1 MSRYRIVDY
10 ERQERLI
17 EEKRKIFL
25 AKKAGLIRCVPTLA
39 AIDVTEDNSRP
50 KQQTDSSEKF
60 PFANDG
66 SFFAQFLQM
75 KPPSPPE
82 PTQPQPVHPTHFS
95 PPHQQLN
102 ITSIN
107 IPPTAPQPPPP
118 LPPTDTMLPPP
129 PPVKLSLVPITQP
142 DQPLTAPVSK
152 VFTEENHGSNYTK
165 KEDKASEFEL
175 AERMARQLALATE
188 HTVKK
193 FQSEQDQE
201 GPLYFLRN
209 PTHPASTYFVQK
221 WLEYRHTDKSKPSN
235 EHVPPPVSADS
246 NPDGRPDGLMRTT
259 RIGGSAPYPIPLES
273 NQPERIK

>member
-82 PTQPQPVHPTHFS
+82 PTQPN
-95 PPHQQLN
+95 L
-102 ITSIN
+102 
-107 IPPTAPQPPPP
+107 
-118 LPPTDTMLPPP
+118 
-129 PPVKLSLVPITQP
+129 
-142 DQPLTAPVSK
+142 
-152 VFTEENHGSNYTK
+152 
-165 KEDKASEFEL
+165 
-175 AERMARQLALATE
+175 
-188 HTVKK
+188 
-193 FQSEQDQE
+193 
-201 GPLYFLRN
+201 
-209 PTHPASTYFVQK
+209 
-221 WLEYRHTDKSKPSN
+221 
-235 EHVPPPVSADS
+235 
-246 NPDGRPDGLMRTT
+246 
-259 RIGGSAPYPIPLES
+259 
-273 NQPERIK
+273 